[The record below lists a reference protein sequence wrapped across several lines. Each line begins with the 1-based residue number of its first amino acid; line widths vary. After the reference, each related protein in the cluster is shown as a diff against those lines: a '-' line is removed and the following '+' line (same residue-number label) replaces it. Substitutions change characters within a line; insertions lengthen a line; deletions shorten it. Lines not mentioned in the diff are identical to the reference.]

1 MANIDWVTLGKTMT
15 KMTVDTTMRFQAAG
29 VQLGTYEAMKQVTQ
43 CFTLSTPGQQ
53 NLELEIKK
61 LRWYWNVSNTLY
73 FGFGARSLFTY
84 LNDNRGG
91 LNIIALCSTL
101 SEMHSDS
108 ISARILA
115 ALLMVY
121 HCPDGYQPSHTQ
133 LLGLIKACSGSI
145 SASPFPEIVS
155 RMLDPAS
162 IKPWMDDDTSSDP
175 TDLAKALSGLFDV
188 TQKRKSSIFVT
199 GGQSC
204 AYIAAIAHW
213 LFSLRTFVEDRN
225 GKTIFA
231 SSVGIT
237 SVNATSC
244 QVHVRYDTSTTSNKI
259 AIMRSTYVVREFRD
273 LFIAEEPGTTTL
285 RRRLSWENCLSLA
298 YGSEFDKFMEL
309 QTCVGSM
316 LGSMARVYLAHH
328 KEDIDLDVLDRKF
341 FINYSENSYGRDF
354 VNAVGA
360 LFPELSSVGVRRA
373 MEKAL
378 VTKLSVAKMELECCL
393 SYFKSKCECLR
404 CAGSIRTLDY
414 GCYLGFAATLVDLIV
429 TLFSVN
435 IEHDEKIR
443 PTLAGLR
450 RFLKLNTQKM
460 CYRDLDMSERVQ
472 ILLYKRRTG
481 EKYVDYDTTRRLETA
496 IEDIHHLFTGM
507 NHTFPQSTDPKV
519 KRRTRVAVSSNGICV
534 FIEGIR
540 ELSTRAETMRCIHVI
555 PGRIAKYSHHEN
567 SIPREYDTIS
577 DPRIWPKSTLETL
590 TLSPLTERHSQ
601 SDVEL
606 PEISATEYPEAAIST
621 ARESRSQSDLEVP
634 ETKATESPEAS
645 TPTVPVSVV
654 AVVQPS
660 VVERTL
666 NLDNQ
671 MIPYARLGNR
681 RDLQPAQASNFA
693 DEGVTDP
700 YYPDHRIVAEV
711 MEGRDPGDLTFFYRI
726 IDSRGDLL
734 IPTGLFT
741 MGILHNVGLVHC
753 DHRTCKDGLMQYM
766 PKFQVE
772 QGWKLDLPEA
782 TSGNLPE
789 ETEEC
794 LVWSPISNS
803 EFGRKVA
810 FATACQA
817 MSNPTPRF
825 QQWPILRRDECL
837 SCCIEYAA
845 DLAEKEK
852 NDSKLPP
859 TRRIFHII

>member
-1 MANIDWVTLGKTMT
+1 MANVPRDIVFTNQGQIDWVSLGKTVT
-15 KMTVDTTMRFQAAG
+15 EMTVDTTMRFQAAG
-29 VQLGTYEAMKQVTQ
+29 VQLGTYEAMKQITR

-108 ISARILA
+108 ISARVLA

-121 HCPDGYQPSHTQ
+121 HCPDSYQPSHAQ

-145 SASPFPEIVS
+145 SASPFPEIVN

-162 IKPWMDDDTSSDP
+162 IKPWVDDDTSSDP

-213 LFSLRTFVEDRN
+213 LFSLRTFVEDHN

-231 SSVGIT
+231 SSVGTT

-244 QVHVRYDTSTTSNKI
+244 QVHVRYGTNTTSNKI
-259 AIMRSTYVVREFRD
+259 VIMRSTYVVGKFRD

-328 KEDIDLDVLDRKF
+328 EEDIDLDFQDRKF
-341 FINYSENSYGRDF
+341 FINYSENSYSRDF

-360 LFPELSSVGVRRA
+360 LFPELSSVGVHKA

-378 VTKLSVAKMELECCL
+378 VTKLSAAKMELESCL
-393 SYFKSKCECLR
+393 SHFKSKCGCLH
-404 CAGSIRTLDY
+404 CAGSGRTPDY
-414 GCYLGFAATLVDLIV
+414 GCYLGLAATLVDLIV

-435 IEHDEKIR
+435 IGHDEKIR

-450 RFLKLNTQKM
+450 RFLSINTQKM
-460 CYRDLDMSERVQ
+460 CYRDLDISERVQ

-481 EKYVDYDTTRRLETA
+481 ERYGDVDTTKRLETA

-507 NHTFPQSTDPKV
+507 NHTFPLSTNTNV

-601 SDVEL
+601 SDVE
-606 PEISATEYPEAAIST
+606 
-621 ARESRSQSDLEVP
+621 VP
-634 ETKATESPEAS
+634 ETKATESPEA
-645 TPTVPVSVV
+645 TAPVSIV

-660 VVERTL
+660 MVERTL
-666 NLDNQ
+666 NLNNQ

-681 RDLQPAQASNFA
+681 RDLQPTQASNFA

-711 MEGRDPGDLTFFYRI
+711 IEGRDPGDLTFFYRI

-782 TSGNLPE
+782 THGNLPE

-794 LVWSPISNS
+794 LVWSPRSNS

-810 FATACQA
+810 FAIACQA
-817 MSNPTPRF
+817 MFNPTPRF

-845 DLAEKEK
+845 DLAEKGK
-852 NDSKLPP
+852 NDSKLLP